1 MIRFGWIMFR
11 WWELGEERLD
21 EVMMLVD
28 LMLIKKVE
36 YRIIK
41 MNTSL
46 MNLSEERKRM
56 NFDWI
61 EIILMRVGWELDER

>member
-1 MIRFGWIMFR
+1 
-11 WWELGEERLD
+11 LD

-56 NFDWI
+56 NFD
-61 EIILMRVGWELDER
+61 